1 MAIKPYVKD
10 GKKLFQVIVMK
21 RDQFG
26 RQVCRKR
33 NNIPSERKA
42 ADVEFELRKE
52 LEDQTSGK
60 PSMMW
65 KGWVEH
71 CLARMKF
78 ELMPSSVMN
87 YQGGLEKW
95 VNPIWNN
102 RLLSEITRA
111 EVHRLVFEELQLGA
125 SPHARRN
132 ALKMIK
138 RVFQMAVDDG
148 YLDRNPCAGI
158 TVKVPESDQSVLTSS
173 EVQTFLAKARAH
185 EHEFYPVWV
194 VAVMTGM
201 RSGEMF
207 ALEWSDV
214 DFETMNIRVTKQWT
228 SKNGITPTK
237 TRKCRTVPISQQLAE
252 FLKEFKLQSKAWFPN
267 VLPRISEWERGEQA
281 KVTRDFCEAIG
292 ITSVKFHDLRATF
305 ITNLLSKGVSLARV
319 MAIVGHSEIKTTNY
333 YLRKAGVDLQGATD
347 ALGYD
352 IPVGET
358 GQVLQI
364 NGEWGKR

>member
-1 MAIKPYVKD
+1 MAIKSYVKD
-10 GKKLFQVIVMK
+10 GKKFFKVIVLK

-26 RQVCRKR
+26 KQHCRKCQG
-33 NNIPSERKA
+33 ITSERKA
-42 ADVEFELRKE
+42 VEVEFELKKE
-52 LEDQTSGK
+52 LHDRTSGK
-60 PSMMW
+60 PSMLW
-65 KGWVEH
+65 QGWVSH
-71 CLARMKF
+71 CLDRMKL
-78 ELMPSSVMN
+78 ELMPSSVLN

-95 VNPIWNN
+95 VNHVWNN
-102 RLLSEITRA
+102 RLLSEITRG

-132 ALKMIK
+132 VLKMIK
-138 RVFQMAVDDG
+138 RIFQMAVDEG

-173 EVQTFLAKARAH
+173 EVQTFLAKAKSH
-185 EHEFYPVWV
+185 EHDFYPVWV
-194 VAVMTGM
+194 MAVMTGM
-201 RSGEMF
+201 RSGEMY

-237 TRKCRTVPISQQLAE
+237 TRKCRTVPISQGLAE
-252 FLKEFKLQSKAWFPN
+252 FLKEFKLKSKDWYPN
-267 VLPRISEWERGEQA
+267 VLPRLPEWQRGEQA
-281 KVTRDFCEAIG
+281 NVTRAFCEAIG

-333 YLRKAGVDLQGATD
+333 YLRKSGVDLQGATD
-347 ALGYD
+347 ALGYE
-352 IPVGET
+352 IPVGEI

-364 NGEWGKR
+364 NGEWGKK